1 MPTIQV
7 ADKPTLDAVKVDTEN
22 ILKNMGSAGAVIYGV
37 KISKSDSNPSTRV
50 QYTHNAVGMTPAH
63 MNYDTGAF
71 DYGDWA
77 KVFFVEGNYPVML
90 NYDGTVAYKL
100 NPNDYTL
107 KADGTASDY
116 NNASFAG
123 NAMARIP
130 LAYIAMY
137 EDANYEYLEVSDVKV
152 NDNFQ
157 AIAHTKQDGT
167 VVDEIFLAMFAGSLV
182 DTKLRSI
189 AGQVHI
195 RSKTAAQEIAAAQ
208 ANNPTARASG
218 NTNGWY
224 TRTWGQRMLINAF
237 LILMGKS
244 TNTQAVFGNG
254 DSSSYVDDAS
264 QNYGMVTPGSVE
276 AMIKGG
282 QFCGFT
288 STVLQHKVFHME
300 DWWGNQWERIA
311 GLINDNGTYKVSFT
325 GPYNTTGAAYAGAGD
340 TPTTENGYI
349 KKNRCNRF
357 GRLPILSSGGSSTTF
372 DCDYSYLN
380 NTQVDYAFVG
390 GCCGNTSPFL
400 GAFDLSLSYSAGHTW
415 WNLGACLSFV
425 D

>member
-1 MPTIQV
+1 
-7 ADKPTLDAVKVDTEN
+7 
-22 ILKNMGSAGAVIYGV
+22 
-37 KISKSDSNPSTRV
+37 
-50 QYTHNAVGMTPAH
+50 
-63 MNYDTGAF
+63 
-71 DYGDWA
+71 
-77 KVFFVEGNYPVML
+77 
-90 NYDGTVAYKL
+90 
-100 NPNDYTL
+100 
-107 KADGTASDY
+107 
-116 NNASFAG
+116 
-123 NAMARIP
+123 MARIP

-167 VVDEIFLAMFAGSLV
+167 VLYEIFLAMFAGSLV

-300 DWWGNQWERIA
+300 DWWGNQWEHIA

-380 NTQVDYAFVG
+380 NTQVDYASVG
-390 GCCGNTSPFL
+390 GSCDYSSYPGCV
-400 GAFDLSLSYSAGHTW
+400 GAFDLGLDSTAGYARW
-415 WNLGACLSFV
+415 YFGACLSFV

>member
-71 DYGDWA
+71 DYGDWE

-182 DTKLRSI
+182 DNKLRSI
-189 AGQVHI
+189 AGQVHV
-195 RSKTAAQEIAAAQ
+195 RNKTAANEITYAK
-208 ANNPTARASG
+208 ANNPSTRSD
-218 NTNGWY
+218 TNGWY

-244 TNTQAVFGNG
+244 TNTQLVFGNG

-276 AMIKGG
+276 TMIKGG
-282 QFCGFT
+282 QFWG
-288 STVLQHKVFHME
+288 STDTKLQHKVFHME

-311 GLINDNGTYKVSFT
+311 GLINDHGTYKVSFT
-325 GPYNTTGAAYAGAGD
+325 GPYNTTGDGYANAGD
-340 TPTTENGYI
+340 TPSANGYI
-349 KKNRCNRF
+349 KGNRCNKY
-357 GRLPILSSGGSSTTF
+357 GRLPTDTGGSSTTY
-372 DCDYSYLN
+372 DCDRIYDSGQQGYMTIAVMGGRNELTESYLGALCFN
-380 NTQVDYAFVG
+380 FVV
-390 GCCGNTSPFL
+390 
-400 GAFDLSLSYSAGHTW
+400 SATHVSDFYKF
-415 WNLGACLSFV
+415 GACL
-425 D
+425 